1 MLKIALKFMVTV
13 YFVLC
18 FLHVTESRSLY
29 DDESIFYLSNENA
42 SGNSGKSFEDITK
55 RSDKFNNFEIDFI
68 GRRRMNRR
76 CNIFYLLLYFNK
88 IVFLAQLFVSEYNP
102 APCRWK
108 LCANYY

>member
-29 DDESIFYLSNENA
+29 DDESIFYLFNEN
-42 SGNSGKSFEDITK
+42 SSDNRGKSFEDIVK
-55 RSDKFNNFEIDFI
+55 RSDKFNNYEIDFI

-76 CNIFYLLLYFNK
+76 S
-88 IVFLAQLFVSEYNP
+88 QLFVSEYNP

-108 LCANYY
+108 LCANFY